1 MNREPGF
8 SNKLLK
14 YVQDSVKHKFSV
26 YVFGIVSY
34 ICIVMNASNKMTP
47 KELALL
53 DQMQRLHYS
62 HGLITTALSILR
74 QSREAQDEMLL
85 YMYEKNPSERKF
97 VERLAAICATDANM
111 QKQTRM

>member
-1 MNREPGF
+1 M
-8 SNKLLK
+8 S
-14 YVQDSVKHKFSV
+14 
-26 YVFGIVSY
+26 
-34 ICIVMNASNKMTP
+34 P

-62 HGLITTALSILR
+62 QGLITTALSSLK

-97 VERLAAICATDANM
+97 VERLAAICATDPNM
-111 QKQTRM
+111 QKTNSF

>member
-1 MNREPGF
+1 MAGTMNRM
-8 SNKLLK
+8 S
-14 YVQDSVKHKFSV
+14 
-26 YVFGIVSY
+26 
-34 ICIVMNASNKMTP
+34 P

-62 HGLITTALSILR
+62 QGLITTALSILK

-97 VERLAAICATDANM
+97 VERLAAICATDPNM
-111 QKQTRM
+111 QKTNSF

>member
-1 MNREPGF
+1 M
-8 SNKLLK
+8 S
-14 YVQDSVKHKFSV
+14 
-26 YVFGIVSY
+26 
-34 ICIVMNASNKMTP
+34 P

-62 HGLITTALSILR
+62 QGLITTALPILR

-97 VERLAAICATDANM
+97 VERLAAICVKNNPS
-111 QKQTRM
+111 KNEI